1 MPKCAAVGSSPQ
13 PEPRIDTW
21 AEHESRI
28 DVLIRERLAW
38 MTPESATNARTLSDK
53 STHQKFLAADL
64 SKPYDLHAAVIK
76 EVDAP

>member
-1 MPKCAAVGSSPQ
+1 
-13 PEPRIDTW
+13 
-21 AEHESRI
+21 
-28 DVLIRERLAW
+28 

>member
-1 MPKCAAVGSSPQ
+1 MCSRGI
-13 PEPRIDTW
+13 EPRNPNLGDTW